1 MKGTLGSDA
10 VKRGAISTMSL
21 FVIWAGTAT
30 VAAADANRTLH
41 YAVRDNDLAAA
52 KAALAQGADPN
63 KMSTGR
69 PLLHWACAA
78 NYGGDRRAL
87 AETLLQ
93 AGADPNGRDS
103 AGVTALHF
111 SGGRIDC
118 VEPLLAAGADPK
130 ARTFEDACA
139 FDGRPVLEQ
148 VLAVT
153 DGRTGTEGIQAL
165 VKAGADPSQRG
176 CNGASMHWVAANR
189 FLMEASEHLQRE
201 KAPPAGWWK
210 RHVEI
215 WRALDWASMADADA
229 QKLMAQAVAIAIALE
244 QEAK

>member
-1 MKGTLGSDA
+1 M
-10 VKRGAISTMSL
+10 KRGAISAIVL
-21 FVIWAGTAT
+21 LVIWGGTAT
-30 VAAADANRTLH
+30 AADPNRTLH

-69 PLLHWACAA
+69 PVLHWACAA

-87 AETLLQ
+87 AEALLQ

-130 ARTFEDACA
+130 ARTSEDVCS

-153 DGRTGTEGIQAL
+153 DWKTGTQGIKAL

-176 CNGASMHWVAANR
+176 CDGASMHWVAANR
-189 FLMEASEHLQRE
+189 FLTEANEHLQRE

-210 RHVEI
+210 RHVEL
-215 WRALDWASMADADA
+215 WRALDRASMADADA

-244 QEAK
+244 QEDK